1 MSSLPKISIARSV
14 GFRAQNNIADVR
26 TVQKR
31 LNLLLDPSRTPLV
44 EDGFHGPLTKG
55 MIGDFQSKVLGFMNP
70 DQRVDPVGPTLS
82 ALNDAASEAKWKVA
96 PVTPKPV
103 PPKDNPDK
111 PTPDK
116 PADPS
121 GMPKIPVFGPTDG
134 SPGFDGFP
142 APSQVLGPLQVK
154 ISPARDGAWIMVP
167 EGSERSIRIGIDP
180 DSPVRIAGKGV
191 DEEGYACSFTKERL
205 LRAVI
210 KGQCLVIK
218 GLNSCKDCKLDLF
231 QNGKH
236 LRVYVSVK
244 PRRIV
249 PIFAFHVEHG
259 PGLKSR
265 VSSGELR
272 TVFKIANSEVLIPQC
287 NVELRL
293 LGDELL
299 SHKDIGRH
307 LGFVVRSDSYENKR
321 DEFKYLKPFAKER
334 AFPQPSG
341 ADHIKTVNVFIV
353 REMVSTQKKGERP
366 TKANGL
372 MDYDTGMCLLDDRSY
387 RKTTHINS
395 IARTLSH
402 EVGHLLIQQ
411 LYTHNADI
419 VQPHAHNP
427 YDDALMYPGGLGNK
441 LYRVEVE
448 AMNPTSF
455 RPPSWYS

>member
-1 MSSLPKISIARSV
+1 MMSNLPRVSIARSV
-14 GFRAQNNIADVR
+14 GYRGQNNIADVR
-26 TVQKR
+26 TVQER

-55 MIGDFQSKVLGFMNP
+55 LIGDFQSKVLGFMNP

-82 ALNDAASEAKWKVA
+82 ALNDAASAAKWKGA

-103 PPKDNPDK
+103 QPKDNPK
-111 PTPDK
+111 PDK
-116 PADPS
+116 PVDPS

-134 SPGFDGFP
+134 HLGFDSFP

-154 ISPARDGAWIMVP
+154 FPPERDGAWIMVP
-167 EGSERSIRIGIDP
+167 EGSERSLRIGIDP

-191 DEEGYACSFTKERL
+191 DEDGYARAFSNERL
-205 LRAVI
+205 IRAVI

-218 GLNSCKDCKLDLF
+218 GLNSCKDCMLDLF

-249 PIFAFHVEHG
+249 PIFAFYVQHG

-272 TVFKIANSEVLIPQC
+272 TVLKIANSEILIPQC

-299 SHKDIGRH
+299 SHKEIGRH
-307 LGFVVRSDSYENKR
+307 LGFVVREDVFKEKK
-321 DEFKYLKPFAKER
+321 DEFKYLKPFAKDR
-334 AFPQPSG
+334 MFPQPAG
-341 ADHIKTVNVFIV
+341 ADHVMTVNVFIV
-353 REMVSTQKKGERP
+353 REIVSAQKKGERP
-366 TKANGL
+366 MKVNGL
-372 MDYDTGMCLLDDRSY
+372 MSYNTGMCLLDDRSY
-387 RKTTHINS
+387 GKTTHIKS

-402 EVGHLLIQQ
+402 EIGHLLIQQ
-411 LYTHNADI
+411 LYTHNADM
-419 VQPHAHNP
+419 VQPNAHNP
-427 YDDALMYPGGLGNK
+427 YDDALMFSGGLGNK